1 MFLRPFLL
9 SALLLL
15 QLLYAPAQAA
25 ELPTLSDFFSN
36 PELSATVFS
45 PNGKYVAVKIGASG
59 KRERLAVLELET
71 RKITVVGNFTDA
83 DVGDFQWVND
93 ERLAFTAAD
102 REAAQGNQ
110 RYWPGL
116 YAVNRDGS
124 GFRQLAR
131 RTGIPFITDGSAT
144 RSTRELL
151 SHHTFLMGQAGAQ
164 NSDFLWVA
172 ERHYGGLA
180 QIDYVSLL
188 RVNTVTGRLS
198 AERIEAPDHAMQW
211 LLDFQGEPRL
221 VQTLD
226 KGISSILYR
235 DPATQNWRKLAEFNA
250 YGDKK
255 NSFTPLSFGPDGT
268 LYVIASRGENTSAV
282 YTFDLQQ
289 LTLSDKPVVRIDGF
303 DFSGHLILNQNKLL
317 GVRYLSDAYATEWLD
332 ADLKAMQDKVDSMLP
347 NTINLLTVARRSETP
362 WVLVTSY
369 ADIWPNRAML
379 YNRETQKLSSLGESH
394 PTIRPEQMAR
404 TTLVHY
410 KARDGLDIPAWL
422 TVPQG
427 EGKNLPMVVLV
438 HGGPFVRGSSW
449 RWDPQV
455 QFLASRGYAV
465 LQPEFR
471 GSTGFGK
478 QHFRAGWKQWGLK
491 MQDDI
496 ADGTRWAIAR
506 GTADA
511 QRICIAGASYGG
523 YATLMGL
530 VNDPDLY
537 RCGIEW
543 AGVTDINLMRTGHWA
558 YVSDMS
564 ENWKQYG
571 IPQLVGDPVKDA
583 EQLKA
588 TSPILQAARI
598 KQPLLLAH
606 GGADLRVPLVH
617 GTRFY
622 QAVKQTN
629 PDVEWIEY
637 PDEGHGWALPA
648 TRYDFWGRVEKFLDK
663 HIGKH

>member
-15 QLLYAPAQAA
+15 PLLYAPAQAA